1 MIKKF
6 IDMLDNSPSSFN
18 ATDTIVKDLIKNGYE
33 KIDVDTKIKKGHK
46 YYVTKNES
54 SILAFNIPKKLERP
68 GFNIVASHLDC
79 PSFKIKPN
87 PTLKDDNYS
96 RVNVEGYGGM
106 IMSTWLDRPLSVCG
120 RIIYKK
126 DNAIEIKIVKIDQP
140 FLMIPNVAIHMNREV
155 NSGYKFNVKND
166 MIPFYGT
173 DEKFSFEENVA
184 HYLGLD
190 AKKIIGY
197 DLFLFP
203 TLNSYVWGRNK
214 EFLTSFHLDNLCCA
228 FGSYLAFL
236 NNFKDDVINVYASFD
251 NEEVGSLTQQGA
263 DSNFFYDY
271 LQKIANDLDFEYL
284 SLIEN
289 SFMVSA
295 DNAHSLHPN
304 HPEYSDANNKC
315 FLNKGVVVKFN
326 ANQKYTSDGLSF
338 AIFKEI
344 FDKKKLNVQIF
355 TNRSDLK
362 GGSTLGNLSN
372 RHVSLIT
379 IDIGLPQLA
388 MHSSM
393 ETCGLNDVLDLIE
406 GLKAFYQTKI
416 IKNGL
421 DVEIK

>member
-1 MIKKF
+1 MINKF
-6 IDMLDNSPSSFN
+6 IKMLDESPSSFN
-18 ATDTIVKDLIKNGYE
+18 AANNIVKDLIENGYE
-33 KIDVDTKIKKGHK
+33 KVEAGTKFLRGHK
-46 YYVTKNES
+46 YYVVKNES
-54 SILAFNIPKKLERP
+54 SVLAFNIPEKLKRP
-68 GFNIVASHLDC
+68 SFNIVASHLDC

-87 PTLKDDNYS
+87 PTLRDENYL

-120 RIIYKK
+120 RIIYKTLK
-126 DNAIEIKIVKIDQP
+126 GFEIKIVKIDEP

-155 NSGYKFNVKND
+155 NQGYKFNIKND
-166 MIPFYGT
+166 LIPFYGLSDNIT
-173 DEKFSFEENVA
+173 FEETIAN
-184 HYLGLD
+184 YLKLD
-190 AKKIIGY
+190 YKKIVSF
-197 DLFLFP
+197 DLFLYP
-203 TLNSYVWGRNK
+203 VIKSYVWGKDK

-228 FGSYLAFL
+228 LGSYLAFV

-263 DSNFFYDY
+263 DANFFYDY
-271 LQKIANDLDFEYL
+271 LQKISNDLGFEYL
-284 SLIEN
+284 SMIEN

-295 DNAHSLHPN
+295 DNAHGHHPN
-304 HPEYSDANNKC
+304 HPEYSDANNRC

-326 ANQKYTSDGLSF
+326 AQQSYTSDSLSF

-344 FDKKKLNVQIF
+344 LNKEKLNYQIF
-355 TNRSDLK
+355 TNRSDLR

-372 RHVSLIT
+372 RHISLNT

-393 ETCGLNDVLDLIE
+393 ETCGFKDVLDLIK

-416 IKNGL
+416 IKNGM
-421 DVEIK
+421 DVEFE